1 MAIGDVRVRGSM
13 TSEVVTVRGDAS
25 LRELQALFGRYG
37 IDVVPVVGR
46 DELGGTRLLLG
57 IATRADLLKALLG
70 AKSVRALEAR
80 WTRPVSAILRTI
92 EPLRPSDLL
101 ATAAGRLVAG
111 GVPALPVV
119 DSTSRVIGILSL
131 ADILDRNDGGRV
143 LRASL

>member
-13 TSEVVTVRGDAS
+13 TSEVVTVRGDAT

-70 AKSVRALEAR
+70 AKTMRALETR
-80 WTRPVSAILRTI
+80 WARPVSAILREV

-101 ATAAGRLVAG
+101 ATAAGRLVG
-111 GVPALPVV
+111 SGIPALPVI
-119 DSTSRVIGILSL
+119 DASSRVIGILSL